1 MIYLKLNKIDMTRQE
16 LELKAK
22 EFDSKLKRHP
32 MSSEELQK
40 VLCDFV
46 ETLSQPI
53 VSGSFSQKDMEN
65 FDAKTSREFKDLKM
79 HEKVEMLCSDNV
91 IDEAIKEEIM
101 KLCKESY
108 IKGSNDCYDILVR
121 GK

>member
-1 MIYLKLNKIDMTRQE
+1 MTRQE

-46 ETLSQPI
+46 EALRIHDVVGRSEQLE
-53 VSGSFSQKDMEN
+53 SGLTCMMCRKPKEN
-65 FDAKTSREFKDLKM
+65 DGHT
-79 HEKVEMLCSDNV
+79 CC
-91 IDEAIKEEIM
+91 EECTG
-101 KLCKESY
+101 LAF
-108 IKGSNDCYDILVR
+108 
-121 GK
+121 

>member
-1 MIYLKLNKIDMTRQE
+1 MTRQE

-46 ETLSQPI
+46 EALRIHDVVGQSEQLSCGRNI
-53 VSGSFSQKDMEN
+53 TTCVFYKEGGK
-65 FDAKTSREFKDLKM
+65 
-79 HEKVEMLCSDNV
+79 CSNLEYCRDQTT
-91 IDEAIKEEIM
+91 
-101 KLCKESY
+101 
-108 IKGSNDCYDILVR
+108 
-121 GK
+121 

>member
-1 MIYLKLNKIDMTRQE
+1 MTREE

-46 ETLSQPI
+46 EALPQHD
-53 VSGSFSQKDMEN
+53 VVCEFHCER
-65 FDAKTSREFKDLKM
+65 FDFGRDKKCEQQ
-79 HEKVEMLCSDNV
+79 CSDCHW
-91 IDEAIKEEIM
+91 M
-101 KLCKESY
+101 QTKLHQPDVVGRSEQLPQMHGLIECECGKV
-108 IKGSNDCYDILVR
+108 YDVDIENHCPYC
-121 GK
+121 GN